1 MNPHY
6 YGMIPFVAFGTFLFI
21 LGLWST
27 REIRKEEAKK
37 RPIGFVTAEPESR
50 SRSAE

>member
-1 MNPHY
+1 MNPHAW
-6 YGMIPFVAFGTFLFI
+6 MIPFIAFGSFLFI

-27 REIRKEEAKK
+27 HEIRKEETKK
-37 RPIGFVTAEPESR
+37 RPIGFVTSEPESR